1 MYVTLPNFL
10 EKLYILTTVLFILCL
25 ETGGVDGQEGEGC
38 GHTVQGSSS
47 GTLAS
52 RNFPGT
58 YPNDTQCEW
67 RLQAPQGTRLTLVF
81 GDFDLEYSK
90 HCTAGSLTIL
100 LTGEP
105 ASSIGPLCG
114 NMNMIQK
121 KLTLNSSEVTI
132 RFESGT
138 HRSGRGFLL
147 SYTTE
152 GHSGLTSCMERGTYR
167 TAPQFSALCPA
178 GCRNVSGDIWG
189 EFSQGYRDTSVL
201 CKAAIHAGVISDERG
216 GPIKVSR
223 ERSITLYEASLAN
236 GVLSKTGPLSEKRL
250 VFHKECTGALPVSS
264 FNASSSWE
272 EVDRLGR
279 HVLWSPGNA
288 DLHSQGPAWAA
299 GSSEQSASLEVDLG
313 ERRNITGIITKGSA
327 GRNNFYVKSY
337 KILYSKDRKLW
348 KVYKS
353 ASSKEEKVFEG
364 NTDNEQEV
372 RNDFIPPIVARY
384 ILIQPQTWYNRVSL
398 RVSVLGC
405 ATPRIRSL
413 RPVAKVL
420 PVIPPTVSIPE
431 GPTTTGGPV
440 IIKNQD
446 TGLRASNLVVILAV
460 VGLLVVCVLVL
471 VLCLCRKKRK
481 NAAEVK
487 CSLVKGCQSSG
498 GKMQGCCRGNLPLS
512 ESELIS
518 YPVERVIPG
527 DLSKVPLTDYA
538 EPDLIAGGKAGQKT
552 GSTFRPATDEG
563 YTIPLILNHY
573 DVPGQFHEYAE
584 PLPAEPEYATPFTEP
599 PPDPG
604 GGGAKKNICVVK
616 VVPPCQ
622 GTGLNITGSSQLA
635 RYDCPA
641 QRSLFTEGN
650 PLYNIPQTAADGAR
664 KASVVYAEPQARDSL
679 NHMYHEPL

>member
-1 MYVTLPNFL
+1 M
-10 EKLYILTTVLFILCL
+10 LYSP
-25 ETGGVDGQEGEGC
+25 D
-38 GHTVQGSSS
+38 
-47 GTLAS
+47 
-52 RNFPGT
+52 
-58 YPNDTQCEW
+58 W
-67 RLQAPQGTRLTLVF
+67 
-81 GDFDLEYSK
+81 DL
-90 HCTAGSLTIL
+90 
-100 LTGEP
+100 
-105 ASSIGPLCG
+105 
-114 NMNMIQK
+114 
-121 KLTLNSSEVTI
+121 
-132 RFESGT
+132 
-138 HRSGRGFLL
+138 
-147 SYTTE
+147 
-152 GHSGLTSCMERGTYR
+152 
-167 TAPQFSALCPA
+167 
-178 GCRNVSGDIWG
+178 RNVSGDIWG

-272 EVDRLGR
+272 EVDSLG
-279 HVLWSPGNA
+279 HQVLWSPRNA

-299 GSSEQSASLEVDLG
+299 GSSEQSASLEMDLG

-413 RPVAKVL
+413 RPVDKVP

-446 TGLRASNLVVILAV
+446 T
-460 VGLLVVCVLVL
+460 
-471 VLCLCRKKRK
+471 
-481 NAAEVK
+481 
-487 CSLVKGCQSSG
+487 GCQSSG

-641 QRSLFTEGN
+641 QRSPFTEGN
-650 PLYNIPQTAADGAR
+650 PRYNIPQTAADGAR

>member
-1 MYVTLPNFL
+1 MFIPTL
-10 EKLYILTTVLFILCL
+10 
-25 ETGGVDGQEGEGC
+25 
-38 GHTVQGSSS
+38 
-47 GTLAS
+47 
-52 RNFPGT
+52 
-58 YPNDTQCEW
+58 
-67 RLQAPQGTRLTLVF
+67 
-81 GDFDLEYSK
+81 
-90 HCTAGSLTIL
+90 
-100 LTGEP
+100 
-105 ASSIGPLCG
+105 
-114 NMNMIQK
+114 
-121 KLTLNSSEVTI
+121 
-132 RFESGT
+132 
-138 HRSGRGFLL
+138 RGF
-147 SYTTE
+147 
-152 GHSGLTSCMERGTYR
+152 HAGLTSCMERGTYR

-178 GCRNVSGDIWG
+178 GCRNVIGDIWG

-216 GPIKVSR
+216 GLIKVSR

-272 EVDRLGR
+272 EVDSLGR

-288 DLHSQGPAWAA
+288 DLHSQGSAWAA

-405 ATPRIRSL
+405 ATPRIRSF
-413 RPVAKVL
+413 RPV
-420 PVIPPTVSIPE
+420 
-431 GPTTTGGPV
+431 
-440 IIKNQD
+440 
-446 TGLRASNLVVILAV
+446 ASNLVVILAV

-518 YPVERVIPG
+518 YPVERGIPG

-584 PLPAEPEYATPFTEP
+584 PLPAEPEYAPPFTEP
-599 PPDPG
+599 PQDPG

-622 GTGLNITGSSQLA
+622 GTGLNVTGSSQLA

-641 QRSLFTEGN
+641 QRSPFMEGN
-650 PLYNIPQTAADGAR
+650 PQYNIPQTSADGAR